1 MVTVYG
7 KILCTPP
14 PTWLVCPATR
24 LEADS
29 PLADPVSIAG
39 GLARRAPSRYG
50 LDALRL
56 DSLVWLR
63 AQESAL
69 RR

>member
-7 KILCTPP
+7 KILCSPP
-14 PTWLVCPATR
+14 PAWLVCPATR

-29 PLADPVSIAG
+29 PLADPVSLPAR
-39 GLARRAPSRYG
+39 LARRAPSRYG
-50 LDALRL
+50 LDALRM

-69 RR
+69 HG